1 MIQTQ
6 FFMILAAALLSIG
19 LYTTL
24 SRSTALGALIGLEL
38 MLCSS
43 SLSLAA
49 FSRALP
55 HLDGSIMTVFG
66 TIAAISEILVIIAII
81 FVLCRKPSPTDN
93 NEEKS

>member
-6 FFMILAAALLSIG
+6 YFMILAAALFSIG
-19 LYTTL
+19 LYAVL
-24 SRSTALGALIGLEL
+24 SRNTAIGALIGIEL

-43 SLSLAA
+43 SLSMAS

-55 HLDGSIMTVFG
+55 HIDGSIMTIFATV
-66 TIAAISEILVIIAII
+66 AAISEILVIIAII
-81 FVLCRKPSPTDN
+81 FALGHKESPTDH